1 MAQPK
6 VCQAK
11 DGRIGARPNH
21 DDKEKDVPED
31 PPGKEEEEEDWSEGS
46 EGPGLPIGV

>member
-1 MAQPK
+1 MWDAFLPHSPWHAMAQPK

-31 PPGKEEEEEDWSEGS
+31 PPGKEEEED
-46 EGPGLPIGV
+46 